1 MRGLRKFWAVGVVAA
16 ALAVAALPAAAQSS
30 SEKPTATE
38 VGVTATEVHIAVVA
52 DVENSLAPALFKGA
66 ADGVKAGAEFVNSK
80 AGGGGV
86 AGRKL
91 VVDFIDSKLS
101 ATDSRNATIQAC
113 QNDFAM
119 VGTMVL
125 FLNTVEDI
133 VNCKDK
139 AGAVTGL
146 PDIASTAVGSVEACS
161 PMTFSVLGNQTD
173 CSTVTQNPQT
183 YFGNQG
189 EAKYLLKRYGKLSGP
204 MLVGSDTKDSKK
216 GGSVLALTNQQAG
229 INMVPDGVIGK
240 SGRDPQSAFTEVAVG
255 MKQNNANY
263 LYSAGAVGGTLA
275 LIREA
280 QIQGIDTTKLVMDS
294 ASTYGNKV
302 VADNASTFEGMH
314 SPLQYLPLDEGKYNT
329 NLAAFSKYMKAS
341 GGTADQYSVYGFS
354 AVLAFRDAVKAVV
367 DKHGVNGLT
376 RANLIEGIKTLTDF
390 DAGGMLGA
398 HSFKTGRITGCFV
411 SVQFLKGKWVRQYP
425 KKPGT
430 MDCKES
436 NSVLIKA
443 NLLGL

>member
-1 MRGLRKFWAVGVVAA
+1 MKIRTLLAVGVAAA
-16 ALAVAALPAAAQSS
+16 ALSVAALPAAAQSAK
-30 SEKPTATE
+30 EKPTATE
-38 VGVTATEVHIAVVA
+38 IGVSATEIHIAVVA
-52 DVENSLAPALFKGA
+52 DVDNTLAPALFKGA

-86 AGRKL
+86 AGRKV
-91 VVDFIDSKLS
+91 VVDFLDSHLS
-101 ATDSRNATIQAC
+101 ATDSRNATIEAC

-146 PDIASTAVGSVEACS
+146 PDLASTAVGSIEACS

-173 CSTVTQNPQT
+173 CSTITQNPQT
-183 YFGNQG
+183 YWGSQG

-204 MLVGSDTKDSKK
+204 MLVGADTKDAKK
-216 GGSVLALTNQQAG
+216 GGSVLALVNQGAG
-229 INMVPDGVIGK
+229 IKMVPDAPIAKG
-240 SGRDPQSAFTEVAVG
+240 GREPQSAYTEVAVG

-263 LYSAGAVGGTLA
+263 LYSATAVGGTMS

-280 QIQGIDTTKLVMDS
+280 QLQGIDTTKLVMDS

-302 VADNASTFEGMH
+302 VSDNASIFEGMH
-314 SPLQYLPLDEGKYNT
+314 TPLQYLPVDEGKYNK
-329 NLAAFSKYMKAS
+329 NLAAYNKYMDAAN
-341 GGTADQYSVYGFS
+341 GTKDQYSVYGFAS
-354 AVLAFRDAVKAVV
+354 VIAFRDAVNAVV
-367 DKHGVNGLT
+367 AKDGVNGLT
-376 RANLIEGIKTLTDF
+376 RANLITGIKTLTDF
-390 DAGGMLGA
+390 DADGMMGV
-398 HSFKTGRITGCFV
+398 HSFKTGRITSCFV
-411 SVQFLKGKWVRQYP
+411 SMQFLKGKWVRQYP

-430 MDCKES
+430 MDCKPA
-436 NSVLIKA
+436 NAVVIKS